1 MVPKIPQ
8 RREPR
13 YETAIVAQIF
23 PNKWNPL
30 ISKKA
35 VLLDLSWKGFKVEL
49 ITQDAISYKPERRLS
64 LKIPIDQ
71 FNISNIKF
79 LKIDLVV
86 KWCDKELKRIG
97 GIIIH
102 PKGENA
108 IILGNLIQKLA
119 LLKQTEDDLSQ
130 GSSKTLEQESSEAS

>member
-1 MVPKIPQ
+1 MVPKIPK

-30 ISKKA
+30 ISKK
-35 VLLDLSWKGFKVEL
+35 VFVLDLSWKGFKAEF
-49 ITQDAISYKPERRLS
+49 IINEGINYKPGKTLS

-97 GIIIH
+97 GVIIH
-102 PKGENA
+102 PRGENA

-119 LLKQTEDDLSQ
+119 LLRQAGDEISE
-130 GSSKTLEQESSEAS
+130 GSSKTLDQESSEAS